1 MDADS
6 MTENTPK
13 VMCPICL
20 PKLKSL
26 EFQWKKASLGVRSP
40 WLWVLKIRERLMQF
54 IINVSSHFSLT
65 FLVHFA
71 KKWTPTAA
79 CIPRMIRFWIF
90 SFEFPSFGLTDKNTS
105 IPESTYHQTYTDN
118 LPISLLNTT
127 YLHVWRKK
135 SLVQY
140 SITSPIWIIKFC
152 LVFQQDQNIYIFNN

>member
-1 MDADS
+1 MNNGKHGQGTHCTKMDADS

-13 VMCPICL
+13 IICPICL

-71 KKWTPTAA
+71 KNELLLLHAYQEW
-79 CIPRMIRFWIF
+79 FGFGF
-90 SFEFPSFGLTDKNTS
+90 S
-105 IPESTYHQTYTDN
+105 H
-118 LPISLLNTT
+118 LNSQVLAWQIKIHL
-127 YLHVWRKK
+127 YLRAH
-135 SLVQY
+135 
-140 SITSPIWIIKFC
+140 IIKPILIIC
-152 LVFQQDQNIYIFNN
+152 QYLY